1 LHTRQRVPDIH
12 RRLEELTAFLE
23 VIHQEEPE
31 ALPRVIRE
39 LNQLLGARKAL
50 AFGVRVEDGRTSLA
64 FAHAAGDFPGGDLAL
79 QFNALLAA
87 GTARLLFNPAKPEA
101 NQRNVPLAL
110 PPLAQ
115 IFSNGVLVRRARR
128 GRRIHLWPAG
138 GHDSHALRTQTEQ
151 LLRAAGVEDDFVLR
165 ALICDGSTLLAW
177 VGIFQPTEPTEE
189 QREVFSAVIP
199 ALQKRLKM
207 ESLVGNPAFN
217 AAALDLVLDKLSSPA
232 FLITADGTIVRAN
245 LAARDVEPGS
255 WQTVER
261 FLQDSLASPG
271 PQSPYDLT
279 RLRWAGVPDHFL
291 AVQRPGLREH
301 ANRLD
306 KAVRRWSL
314 RKQGAKVLSRL
325 VQGDPNKAIAAKL
338 GCAESTIELHVTQIL
353 RQAGVDSRGALIA
366 KFWSSL

>member
-1 LHTRQRVPDIH
+1 VPDIN
-12 RRLEELTAFLE
+12 RQLEELTAFLE
-23 VIHQEEPE
+23 VIREEEPE

-39 LNQLLGARKAL
+39 LNRLLGAKKAL
-50 AFGVRVEDGRTSLA
+50 AFGVRIQDRKASLA
-64 FAHAAGDFPGGDLAL
+64 FAHAAGDFPGGELAL

-87 GTARLLFNPAKPEA
+87 GTARLLFDPTKPEA

-110 PPLAQ
+110 PPFMQ
-115 IFSNGVLVRRARR
+115 IGSNGVAVRRARR
-128 GRRIHLWPAG
+128 GRAIHLWPAG
-138 GHDSHALRTQTEQ
+138 GRDSFAHRQQTGE
-151 LLRAAGVEDDFVLR
+151 LLRAAGVHDDFILR
-165 ALICDGSTLLAW
+165 TLICDGSTLLAW

-189 QREVFSAVIP
+189 QREIFSAVIP

-207 ESLVGNPAFN
+207 ERLVGNPAFN
-217 AAALDLVLDKLSSPA
+217 AAALDMVLDKLSAPA
-232 FLITADGTIVRAN
+232 FLISADGAIARAN
-245 LAARDVEPGS
+245 SAGRQLAREH

-261 FLQDSLASPG
+261 FIKDSLSSPG

-279 RLRWAGVPDHFL
+279 RLSWAGVPDHFL
-291 AVQRPGLREH
+291 AVERPGLREH
-301 ANRLD
+301 AHRLD
-306 KAVRRWSL
+306 KAVRKWSL

-325 VQGDPNKAIAAKL
+325 VEGDPNKAIAAKL